1 MKARANINQA
11 EDGRDISLVTA
22 NKVDHTNILVQIAD
36 IIVRNLLQFAQKL
49 QYLIAYGSIVPF
61 LPLSTRTDCPFESQ
75 YITLESRI

>member
-49 QYLIAYGSIVPF
+49 QYLIACWPAVF
-61 LPLSTRTDCPFESQ
+61 LFLTIR
-75 YITLESRI
+75 R